1 MKKNN
6 TFSYQKEFDI
16 LRAISVILVILFHL
30 NEEIFFFGFVGVDIF
45 FVISGFVITQSLFN
59 YYSINS
65 SKGFI
70 LNFFFRRIKRIYP
83 ALMLVLMVSVIIFF
97 FIIPYGDQQ
106 FLWTTKSLLFSI
118 FGLSNIYFFKNI
130 DNFDY
135 FDFENITPFLHTWS
149 LGVEEQFYILF
160 PFLLILFFKKK
171 INLVYLQ
178 FLFLILMF
186 ASLFIFLEKSYT
198 ISHFYLLPSRAW
210 EILLGAIFFLYKNK
224 EKLNINIP
232 KFNFSYLILILF
244 LILLIYYNFEKN
256 IDYRH
261 LVLFS
266 IIVLLLVIN
275 FDTNKKKIIFEKHLI
290 YLGKLSYSLYLWHF
304 PVLFFSSYY
313 IEGILKY
320 TLVIVLTL
328 LLSHLSYNMVEIPLR
343 KLELNNKK
351 IKNFFLVFVGVLV
364 IIVFSHI
371 SNLLNIR
378 NLINHNLVNI
388 NNIFK
393 SINLTKNSL
402 EYRTATKW
410 FLDND
415 SCNNNL
421 ENFGI
426 DYLNC
431 IRNLDNEN
439 LFFISGDSFGEH
451 FVNVLASKKTKTF
464 KNIYLSK
471 IDNKIFVD
479 KDSSNHRT
487 INSFLNLSKSFESS
501 YFILS
506 ISHQENFDTKKMINF
521 LSNLDQ
527 EKVIIIKPH
536 QRTNKRIADCI
547 NYKNYLKIINSYI
560 DEKKCKFDS
569 QIDQERIDIVNDK
582 LKKISVLFDNIKF
595 FDFNDLICKTK
606 DCYLYNKDINLIYF
620 TDNTHLTLEFAEL
633 VSQYFEKWFL
643 DEYSKYNQ

>member
-1 MKKNN
+1 M
-6 TFSYQKEFDI
+6 
-16 LRAISVILVILFHL
+16 
-30 NEEIFFFGFVGVDIF
+30 
-45 FVISGFVITQSLFN
+45 
-59 YYSINS
+59 
-65 SKGFI
+65 
-70 LNFFFRRIKRIYP
+70 
-83 ALMLVLMVSVIIFF
+83 
-97 FIIPYGDQQ
+97 
-106 FLWTTKSLLFSI
+106 
-118 FGLSNIYFFKNI
+118 
-130 DNFDY
+130 
-135 FDFENITPFLHTWS
+135 
-149 LGVEEQFYILF
+149 
-160 PFLLILFFKKK
+160 
-171 INLVYLQ
+171 
-178 FLFLILMF
+178 
-186 ASLFIFLEKSYT
+186 
-198 ISHFYLLPSRAW
+198 
-210 EILLGAIFFLYKNK
+210 
-224 EKLNINIP
+224 
-232 KFNFSYLILILF
+232 
-244 LILLIYYNFEKN
+244 
-256 IDYRH
+256 
-261 LVLFS
+261 FS

-313 IEGILKY
+313 IEGIFKY

-451 FVNVLASKKTKTF
+451 FVNILASKETKTF

-479 KDSSNHRT
+479 KNLSNHRT
-487 INSFLNLSKSFESS
+487 IDSFLNLSKSFKSS

-506 ISHQENFDTKKMINF
+506 ISHQENFDIKKMIIF

-595 FDFNDLICKTK
+595 FDFNNLICKTK
-606 DCYLYNKDINLIYF
+606 DCNLYNKNMDLIYF

-643 DEYSKYNQ
+643 DEYSEYNQ